1 MTRTR
6 RYAVVGTGARA
17 QFYIAA
23 LVGEHADTAELAAW
37 CEPNPARM
45 DHADRIVAEHLP
57 GAPPPARYTPGD
69 LERMVAG
76 ERVDTVVVT
85 TPDGTHAE
93 VVDRAMRAGA
103 DVVLEKPLTTSAEG
117 CRAIAAAIEETGRS
131 LVLTF
136 NYRYS
141 PRNAALKEA
150 VGSGRIGEVT
160 SVHFEWALDTMHG
173 ADYFRRWHREKG
185 NSGGL
190 AVHKAG
196 HHFDLVNWWL
206 ADTPA
211 WVFASG
217 GLRFYGDAN
226 ARSRGL
232 GERPERGTTDPP
244 STDPFALDLRAD
256 PALRSLYLDAEVHD
270 GYLRDRDVFAPGITI
285 EDNVSAMVC
294 YGRGAVLTYSLNA
307 HSPWEGYRVT
317 VNGTAGR
324 AELEVVERS
333 AVLPGPDG
341 RFVLDASSVADTA
354 DGEARRRGARL
365 TVQRHWEK
373 AESVP
378 IAEDR
383 GGHGGGDALLLQDVF
398 GRPQPD
404 PLGRRAGFRD
414 GLASV
419 SVGLAANASMDSGM
433 PVAVG
438 DLGLP
443 EPAAGAGDPDTATH
457 AGGAG
462 RHHVRDR

>member
-1 MTRTR
+1 MTQIR

-17 QFYIAA
+17 RFFITA
-23 LVGEHADTAELAAW
+23 LAGEYADTADLVAW

-45 DHADRIVAEHLP
+45 DHADSLLARHRP
-57 GAPPPARYTPGD
+57 DAPQPARYAPRD
-69 LERMVAG
+69 LERMVA
-76 ERVDTVVVT
+76 EQRVDAVVVT
-85 TPDGTHAE
+85 SPDWTHAE
-93 VVDRAMRAGA
+93 TVARAMRAGA
-103 DVVLEKPLTTSAEG
+103 DAVLEKPLTTSVEG
-117 CRAIAAAIEETGRS
+117 CRLIAAAAQETGRS
-131 LVLTF
+131 LVVTF

-141 PRNAALKEA
+141 PRNAALKEVLA
-150 VGSGRIGEVT
+150 SGRIGDVT

-173 ADYFRRWHREKG
+173 ADYFRRWHRDKTR
-185 NSGGL
+185 SGGL

-206 ADTPA
+206 ADAPR

-226 ARSRGL
+226 ARARGL
-232 GERPERGTTDPP
+232 GERPARGTTDPP
-244 STDPFALDLRAD
+244 SSDPFALDLRDD
-256 PALRSLYLDAEVHD
+256 PVLRSLYLDAEVHD
-270 GYLRDRDVFAPGITI
+270 GYIRDRDVFAPGITI
-285 EDNVSAMVC
+285 EDNVAAMVC

-341 RFVLDASSVADTA
+341 RFVLDASSVEDTA
-354 DGEARRRGARL
+354 DGDERRRGARL

-373 AESVP
+373 AQPVP
-378 IAEDR
+378 IAEDGP

-398 GRPQPD
+398 GTPAAD
-404 PLGRRAGFRD
+404 PLGKRAGFGD

-419 SVGLAANASMDSGM
+419 AIGLAANASMDSGL
-433 PVAVG
+433 PVRIAE
-438 DLGLP
+438 LGLP
-443 EPAAGAGDPDTATH
+443 EQADPAPAGTGAERGHRVGD
-457 AGGAG
+457 
-462 RHHVRDR
+462 R